1 MCFGKAIAAE
11 SVELPEGLLCEFGRI
26 AALDHAGDQLLLE
39 LRDPAGVLESRHSA
53 AELIGFRRRE
63 ARAFDRN
70 AHRLF
75 LEERDAERLAEHAF
89 QFGLRIFDLLGA
101 GEATKIGMDH
111 VALDRTG
118 PDDRDLRSEEHTSE
132 PQSLMRNS
140 VA

>member
-1 MCFGKAIAAE
+1 MAFGKAIAAE
-11 SVELPEGLLCEFGRI
+11 AFELPEGLLGEFGRI

-75 LEERDAERLAEHAF
+75 LDERDAERLSEH
-89 QFGLRIFDLLGA
+89 
-101 GEATKIGMDH
+101 
-111 VALDRTG
+111 
-118 PDDRDLRSEEHTSE
+118 RSEEGRVGRECVGTCRS
-132 PQSLMRNS
+132 RWAAYN
-140 VA
+140 

>member
-75 LEERDAERLAEHAF
+75 LEERDAERLAEHA
-89 QFGLRIFDLLGA
+89 
-101 GEATKIGMDH
+101 
-111 VALDRTG
+111 
-118 PDDRDLRSEEHTSE
+118 RSDAHTSAL
-132 PQSLMRNS
+132 QSLMRITYAVLRLNINPS
-140 VA
+140 T